1 MEKNTKQRLYL
12 YGLLLV
18 SLLVQISFMGRMAWL
33 PDLVLLV
40 VVFTGIF
47 WGVGEGVVLGLVA
60 GFLRGCFS
68 PTTFPLD
75 IILFPVVGAISAVT
89 SKMFYRR
96 NPATQIVTVAAAAL
110 VVVSVHTLAQ
120 NALSGN
126 DVELSVVIYRSRR
139 VLVSTVLVAPLF
151 FAPFQ
156 VWLKLEE

>member
-1 MEKNTKQRLYL
+1 MEKKTKQRLYL

-18 SLLVQISFMGRMAWL
+18 SLLVQISFMGRIAWF

-47 WGVGEGVVLGLVA
+47 WGPGEGIILGLVA

-75 IILFPVVGAISAVT
+75 IVLFPVVGVISAVM

-96 NPATQIVTVAAAAL
+96 NPAAQIVTVAVATLA
-110 VVVSVHTLAQ
+110 VVSAHTLSQ

-126 DVELSVVIYRSRR
+126 DVELSVVIFGSKG
-139 VLVSTVLVAPLF
+139 VLISTVLAAPLL

-156 VWLKLEE
+156 GWLKLEE